1 MIRSFRHKG
10 LKRLY
15 EDDDAKG
22 VRPEQVDRLRRILG
36 NLDQAQQP
44 ADLDL
49 PGYRLHPL
57 KGARKGGWSITVSGN
72 WRVTFRFEGTDV
84 AGVNYEDYH

>member
-1 MIRSFRHKG
+1 MIRSFCHKG

-15 EDDDAKG
+15 EDGDAKG
-22 VRPEQVDRLRRILG
+22 VRPEQAARLRRILG

-49 PGYRLHPL
+49 PGYRPHPL
-57 KGARKGGWSITVSGN
+57 KGNRKGDWSITVSGN

-84 AGVNYEDYH
+84 AGVDYEDYH

>member
-15 EDDDAKG
+15 EDNDAKG

-57 KGARKGGWSITVSGN
+57 KGARKGDWSITVSGN

-84 AGVNYEDYH
+84 AGVN

>member
-10 LKRLY
+10 LKRLF
-15 EDDDAKG
+15 EDDSPKG
-22 VRPEQVDRLRRILG
+22 VQADQADRLRRILG

-44 ADLDL
+44 IDLDL

-57 KGARKGGWSITVSGN
+57 KGKRQGDWSISVSGN

-84 AGVNYEDYH
+84 AGVDYEDYH